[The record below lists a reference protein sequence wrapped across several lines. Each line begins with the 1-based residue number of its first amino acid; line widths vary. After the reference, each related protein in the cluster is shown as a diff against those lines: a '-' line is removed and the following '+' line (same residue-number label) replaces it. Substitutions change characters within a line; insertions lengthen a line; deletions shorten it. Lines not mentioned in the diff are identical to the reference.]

1 MRHKELSV
9 LSVSGYY
16 HLKGTGPL
24 SLASNLSSL
33 QIIYAPYFV
42 PQLNGSECSH
52 TIDNNFNQFLITF
65 RTNEKV
71 NRPKKDS

>member
-1 MRHKELSV
+1 MSHKKLSV

-24 SLASNLSSL
+24 SLSSNLSSL

-52 TIDNNFNQFLITF
+52 TIDNNFNQFFITF
-65 RTNEKV
+65 RTNRKV
-71 NRPKKDS
+71 NRRKKGS